1 MLDTLLVQYN
11 PDGSIIYDNN
21 IILSAGSSGRQP
33 FSYVEL
39 DLDYCANVFG
49 SAPCT
54 ATGSGDAKCFNTF
67 ISCQD
72 QTNFSNTVKTYRF
85 CSTSGGKVPVG
96 LDAIPCLVGIN
107 ITPAVIDAGKGL
119 GLRASCEITLRDFPH
134 SDIRIDPYV
143 DGRTYIPIN
152 QGSFFGKFK
161 ARNPYYNRRVM
172 RVYSGYLADDGSFDI
187 LNFEKRTYF
196 LDGFDGIDANGIVKI
211 TAKDIL
217 KLAGDDRSVC
227 PKPSVGKINA
237 DINNSTTTITLTPSG
252 VGALDYPASGY
263 IRIGSEVCS
272 FTRSSDV
279 LTIVRGLKGT
289 AATEHK
295 LGDTVQLCKEY
306 VGQTVQNIV
315 YDLLVN
321 FCGIDGGYLD
331 LINWNAEQTAYLTRL
346 YSALLTAPTGVSKLL
361 TELCEQVGFLLFWD
375 EVNEKLILKSVRPN
389 SLSETVTDL
398 TADYHLLADSLKL
411 KDLND
416 ERVNETWVYYGLIDF
431 TKNLEEESNY
441 KLLYVGANVSDQST
455 NKNRDVRIKKIF
467 SRWITETASSAA
479 RELSQKYLERYAVAP
494 VEANFNLDAKDGS
507 LALADFVRIN
517 SRQYQDFYGNNLD
530 LLMQITKRKEALV
543 GTTWAF
549 TARQFAF
556 SSSAVVP
563 RNVDIAVDTVD
574 LDLKAAHDE
583 SYSPASPGDVV
594 TITIKSGVLVTAST
608 TSLYAITNP
617 NTWAAGVIVKL
628 VIESGAIVAG
638 RGGDGGRGGKV
649 VVLDSGGSPVASP
662 TMTDGFD
669 GLNGGRALSISYPL
683 SIVNN
688 GVITVGGGGGGGSG
702 AGWGSYFGA
711 RAQSGNGGGGGWPF
725 GAAGAAGQIAYDDS
739 SQADFSY
746 SDGYTCYSHSGNV
759 GYASTSSAAQAHG
772 GAYRLNQADPYF
784 GDGWASSDTGGDG
797 GNTLITQASDG
808 GGGATAFGNM
818 PLSTSGGDGGDAG
831 DYYLVGNSYVT
842 WIATGTRYGAI
853 V

>member
-1 MLDTLLVQYN
+1 MTAN
-11 PDGSIIYDNN
+11 
-21 IILSAGSSGRQP
+21 RQP

-96 LDAIPCLVGIN
+96 LDAIPCLTGIN

-161 ARNPYYNRRVM
+161 ARNPYYNGRVM
-172 RVYSGYLADDGSFDI
+172 RVYSGYLEDDGSFDI
-187 LNFEKRTYF
+187 SNFEKRTYF

-237 DINNSTTTITLTPSG
+237 DINNSATTITMTPAG
-252 VGALDYPASGY
+252 VGALDYPASGF

-306 VGQTVQNIV
+306 VGQTVQDIV

-321 FCGIDGGYLD
+321 FCGVDAGY
-331 LINWNAEQTAYLTRL
+331 INMADWDAEQAAYLTRL

-361 TELCEQVGFLLFWD
+361 TELCEQVGILLFWD
-375 EVNEKLILKSVRPN
+375 EVNEELILKSVRPN
-389 SLSETVTDL
+389 SVSETVTDL

-416 ERVNETWVYYGLIDF
+416 ERVNETWIYYGLIDF

-467 SRWITETASSAA
+467 SRWITETASNAA
-479 RELSQKYLERYAVAP
+479 IELAQKYLGRYAVAP
-494 VEANFNLDAKDGS
+494 IEANFNLDAKDGS

-517 SRQYQDFYGNNLD
+517 SRQYQDFYGNNQD
-530 LLMQITKRKEALV
+530 LLLQIVKRKEALV

-556 SSSAVVP
+556 SSNGNP
-563 RNVDIAVDTVD
+563 DRIVDIAVDTLD
-574 LDLKAAHDE
+574 LDLKAAHDAL
-583 SYSPASPGDVV
+583 YSPAISGDVV
-594 TITIKSGVLVTAST
+594 IVTIKAGVLVSAST
-608 TSLYAITNP
+608 TSLYALTNP
-617 NTWAAGVIVKL
+617 STWAAGVIVKL

-638 RGGDGGRGGKV
+638 RGGDGGRGGYAYTVWSEANEYTITYYDDGEDGEK
-649 VVLDSGGSPVASP
+649 GGS
-662 TMTDGFD
+662 
-669 GLNGGRALSISYPL
+669 ALHAQYPL
-683 SIVNN
+683 SIENN
-688 GVITVGGGGGGGSG
+688 GSIFVGGGGGGGSG
-702 AGWGSYFGA
+702 GLITFSLSGWGSV
-711 RAQSGNGGGGGWPF
+711 SGCGGGGGWPLGSGGLWGRIDSTGTISADYVDYRGNRMYVGNSGQDASVSTF
-725 GAAGAAGQIAYDDS
+725 G
-739 SQADFSY
+739 
-746 SDGYTCYSHSGNV
+746 V
-759 GYASTSSAAQAHG
+759 GGVSRSNG
-772 GAYRLNQADPYF
+772 GVDVT
-784 GDGWASSDTGGDG
+784 GEGGDG
-797 GNTLITQASDG
+797 GDYDTGSQGS
-808 GGGATAFGNM
+808 GANSWSGAFGALPGNA
-818 PLSTSGGDGGDAG
+818 GNGGDAG
-831 DYYLVGNSYVT
+831 DYAVNGNSYIT
-842 WIATGTRYGAI
+842 WVATGTRYGAI

>member
-1 MLDTLLVQYN
+1 MTAN
-11 PDGSIIYDNN
+11 
-21 IILSAGSSGRQP
+21 RQP

-39 DLDYCANVFG
+39 DLDFCANTFG
-49 SAPCT
+49 AAPCT
-54 ATGSGDAKCFNTF
+54 ATGTGDAKCFNTF
-67 ISCQD
+67 ISCLD
-72 QTNFSNTVKTYRF
+72 TPNFSSTVKTYRF

-119 GLRASCEITLRDFPH
+119 GLRAQCEITLRDFPH

-161 ARNPYYNRRVM
+161 ARNPYYNGRVM
-172 RVYSGYLADDGSFDI
+172 RVYSGYLEDDGSFDI
-187 LNFEKRTYF
+187 SNFEKRTYF

-237 DINNSTTTITLTPSG
+237 DITNSATTATLTPTG

-289 AATEHK
+289 AATTHK
-295 LGDTVQLCKEY
+295 LGDTVQLCKDI
-306 VGQTVQNIV
+306 VGQTVQDIV

-321 FCGIDGGYLD
+321 YCGVDSGY
-331 LINWNAEQTAYLTRL
+331 INMTAWNAEQAAYLTRL
-346 YSALLTAPTGVSKLL
+346 YSALITAPTGASKLL
-361 TELCEQVGFLLFWD
+361 TELCEQVGILLFWD
-375 EVNEKLILKSVRPN
+375 EVKEKLILKSVRPN

-416 ERVNETWVYYGLIDF
+416 DRVNEVWVYYGLIDF
-431 TKNLEEESNY
+431 TKNLNEESNY

-467 SRWITETASSAA
+467 SRWITETASTAA
-479 RELSQKYLERYAVAP
+479 TELAQKYLERYAVAP
-494 VEANFNLDAKDGS
+494 IEANFNLDAKDGS

-517 SRQYQDFYGNNLD
+517 SRQYQDFYGNNQD
-530 LLMQITKRKEALV
+530 LLLQIVKRKEALV

-556 SSSAVVP
+556 SSNANP
-563 RNVDIAVDTVD
+563 NRIVDIAVDTLD
-574 LDLKAAHDE
+574 LDLKAAHDAL
-583 SYSPASPGDVV
+583 YSPASSGDVV
-594 TITIKSGVLVTAST
+594 IVTIKAGVLVTASN
-608 TSLYAITNP
+608 TSLYALTNP
-617 NTWAAGVIVKL
+617 STWATGVVVKL
-628 VIESGAIVAG
+628 VIESGAVVAG
-638 RGGDGGRGGKV
+638 RGGDGGRGGAV
-649 VVLDSGGSPVASP
+649 IAGVGIYPPNMTMGSNG
-662 TMTDGFD
+662 D
-669 GLNGGRALSISYPL
+669 NGGDAIFVNYPL
-683 SIVNN
+683 TIDNN
-688 GVITVGGGGGGGSG
+688 GMITVGGGGGGGSG
-702 AGWGSYFGA
+702 AAHSDYFGINS
-711 RAQSGNGGGGGWPF
+711 QSGSGGGGGWPF
-725 GAAGAAGQIAYDDS
+725 GLGGKAGQIRTDDS
-739 SQADFSY
+739 SQDDFTY
-746 SDGYTCYSHSGNV
+746 SDGYPGRVYSGYAGETALGILGIASTTNGGAERININVPYSGN
-759 GYASTSSAAQAHG
+759 A
-772 GAYRLNQADPYF
+772 
-784 GDGWASSDTGGDG
+784 WAKTFKAGDG
-797 GNTLITQASDG
+797 GNPLLNDFADG
-808 GGGATAFGNM
+808 GGGSQAFGN
-818 PLSTSGGDGGDAG
+818 PIVTGGGDGGDAG
-831 DYYLVGNSYVT
+831 DYAVNGNSYIT

>member
-21 IILSAGSSGRQP
+21 LLLSAGSAGRQP

-39 DLDYCANVFG
+39 DMDFCANVFG
-49 SAPCT
+49 TAPCT

-67 ISCQD
+67 ISCLD
-72 QTNFSNTVKTYRF
+72 TPNFNNTVKTYRF
-85 CSTSGGKVPVG
+85 CATSSGKVPVG

-161 ARNPYYNRRVM
+161 ARNPYYNGRVM
-172 RVYSGYLADDGSFDI
+172 RVYSGYLEDDGSFDI

-237 DINNSTTTITLTPSG
+237 DINNSATTITLTPAG

-306 VGQTVQNIV
+306 VGQTVQDIV

-321 FCGIDGGYLD
+321 FCGVDAGY
-331 LINWNAEQTAYLTRL
+331 INMADWNAEQTAYLTRL
-346 YSALLTAPTGVSKLL
+346 YSALITAPTGVSKLL
-361 TELCEQVGFLLFWD
+361 TELCEQVGILLFWD
-375 EVNEKLILKSVRPN
+375 EVNEELILKSVRPN
-389 SLSETVTDL
+389 SVSETVTDL

-416 ERVNETWVYYGLIDF
+416 ERVNETWIYYGLIDF

-467 SRWITETASSAA
+467 SRWITETASNAA
-479 RELSQKYLERYAVAP
+479 TELAQKYLERYAVAP
-494 VEANFNLDAKDGS
+494 IEANFNLDAKDGS
-507 LALADFVRIN
+507 LALADFIRIN
-517 SRQYQDFYGNNLD
+517 SRQYQDFYGNNQD
-530 LLMQITKRKEALV
+530 LLLQIVKRKEVLV

-556 SSSAVVP
+556 SSNTNP
-563 RNVDIAVDTVD
+563 DRTVDIAVDTLD

-583 SYSPASPGDVV
+583 SYSPARSGDVV
-594 TITIKSGVLVTAST
+594 IVTIKAGVLVSAST

-617 NTWAAGVIVKL
+617 NTWAAGVIIRL

-638 RGGDGGRGGKV
+638 RGGDGGRGGYAYTVRSEANEYTIIYYDDGEDGEK
-649 VVLDSGGSPVASP
+649 GGS
-662 TMTDGFD
+662 
-669 GLNGGRALSISYPL
+669 ALHAQYPL
-683 SIVNN
+683 SIENN
-688 GVITVGGGGGGGSG
+688 GSIFVGGGGGGGSG
-702 AGWGSYFGA
+702 GLITFSLAGWGSV
-711 RAQSGNGGGGGWPF
+711 SGCGGGGAWPLGSGGLWGRIDSTGTLSADYADYPGNRMYVGNSGQDASVSTF
-725 GAAGAAGQIAYDDS
+725 GVGGVS
-739 SQADFSY
+739 R
-746 SDGYTCYSHSGNV
+746 SDGVYVTGE
-759 GYASTSSAAQAHG
+759 
-772 GAYRLNQADPYF
+772 
-784 GDGWASSDTGGDG
+784 GGDG
-797 GNTLITQASDG
+797 GDYDTGSQGS
-808 GGGATAFGNM
+808 GANSWSGAFQVYPGNA
-818 PLSTSGGDGGDAG
+818 GNGGDAG
-831 DYYLVGNSYVT
+831 DYAVNGNSYIT
-842 WIATGTRYGAI
+842 WVATGTRYGAI